1 MSKPEHYPS
10 QPAHLWD
17 HFYQFTQTPR
27 PSKREDKICD
37 YLINLAKQQGLEHRR
52 DAIGNIVI
60 YVPASKGFE
69 DRPTITL
76 QNHVDMVTVK
86 TEDKTHDF
94 DKDPLSLKIED
105 GWLMADRTTLG
116 ADNGLGCA
124 AALALMTDPEVEH
137 PALELL
143 FTMDEE
149 TGLGG
154 AINLD
159 PSLIKGSKML
169 NLDTE
174 DWGELFVGCAGGR
187 DWIITKPVTTE
198 AIPEGYTCRRY
209 FLRGLAGGHS
219 GIQIHQQLGNANKL
233 MGQWLFQAEKLGLRL
248 CSMQAG
254 VAHNVIPRSAVLDI
268 AIPDEQLAD
277 LDKLSEKLAK
287 RWRSYLPDADANL
300 ELSYEAADGDFMQ
313 TLSSHKD
320 LRQLLLA
327 LPNGAQAYNA
337 DQPADLVDLSI
348 TLAVVKV
355 DKEQIFIE
363 TSLRYFNSEEAEAL
377 ADSVVSI
384 AETFDAKAD
393 EVIAYPGW
401 QPDFSSSLL
410 THVSDTYEHMFGQ
423 KPEQKA
429 IHAGLE
435 CGIML
440 DKLDGVEAISFGPTI
455 RGAHSPR
462 ERLEISTVAPFWELL
477 KEVVRSLK

>member
-1 MSKPEHYPS
+1 MSKPDNYPVE
-10 QPAHLWD
+10 PAHLWE

-37 YLINLAKQQGLEHRR
+37 YLIKLADQNDLEHKR
-52 DAIGNIVI
+52 DAIGNLVI
-60 YVPASKGFE
+60 YVPASPGFE
-69 DRPTITL
+69 DRPTIIL

-86 TEDKTHDF
+86 TEDKQHDF

-105 GWLMADRTTLG
+105 GWLSADRTTLG

-124 AALALMTDPEVEH
+124 AALALMTDAEVEH

-159 PSLIKGSKML
+159 PSLLNGTKML

-187 DWIITKPVTTE
+187 DWIITKATATE
-198 AIPEGYTCRRY
+198 AVPEQSLTRRY
-209 FLRGLAGGHS
+209 FLRGLSGGHS

-233 MGQWLFQAEKLGLRL
+233 VGQWLLHAEKLGVRL
-248 CSMQAG
+248 SSMSAG
-254 VAHNVIPRSAVLDI
+254 VAHNVIPRSATFDVAVPESKVSELDTLT
-268 AIPDEQLAD
+268 EELLQ
-277 LDKLSEKLAK
+277 
-287 RWRSYLPDADANL
+287 RWGSYLPTADKGLSLSFEDADIATML
-300 ELSYEAADGDFMQ
+300 TQD
-313 TLSSHKD
+313 SHKT
-320 LRQLLLA
+320 LRQMLLA
-327 LPNGAQAYNA
+327 LPHGAQSYNS

-348 TLAVVKV
+348 NLAVVKV
-355 DKEQIFIE
+355 DAEQLFIE
-363 TSLRYFNSEEAEAL
+363 TSLRYFNAQEAEGL
-377 ADSVVSI
+377 ADTVISI
-384 AETFDAKAD
+384 AESFGANAEET
-393 EVIAYPGW
+393 IAYPGW
-401 QPDFSSSLL
+401 QPDFSSELL
-410 THVSDTYEHMFGQ
+410 QHVSNTYEKMFGD
-423 KPEQKA
+423 KPAQKA

-440 DKLDGVEAISFGPTI
+440 DKMPGVEAISFGPTI

-462 ERLEISTVAPFWELL
+462 ERLEIATVKPFWQLL
-477 KEVVRSLK
+477 KEIVRTL

>member
-1 MSKPEHYPS
+1 MSKPANYPS
-10 QPAHLWD
+10 QPAHLWN

-27 PSKREDKICD
+27 PSKREEKICD
-37 YLINLAKQQGLEHRR
+37 YLLSVASEHGLEHRR
-52 DAIGNIVI
+52 DAIGNVVI

-69 DRPTITL
+69 DRPTVTL

-94 DKDPLSLKIED
+94 DNDPLSLKIED

-159 PSLIKGSKML
+159 PSLIKGTKML

-198 AIPEGYTCRRY
+198 AIPAGYTCRRY

-233 MGQWLFQAEKLGLRL
+233 MGQWLFHAEKLGLRL

-254 VAHNVIPRSAVLDI
+254 VAHNVIPRSATLEI
-268 AIPDEQLAD
+268 TIPDAQLAN
-277 LDKLSEKLAK
+277 LDVLTEKLAA
-287 RWRSYLPDADANL
+287 RWVSYLPEADANL
-300 ELSYEAADGDFMQ
+300 QISFEAAENTVMQ
-313 TLSSHKD
+313 TQNSHKD

-327 LPNGAQAYNA
+327 LPNGAQAYNV

-348 TLAVVKV
+348 TVAVVKV
-355 DKEQIFIE
+355 DTEQIFIE
-363 TSLRYFNSEEAEAL
+363 TSLRYFNSDEAEAL
-377 ADSVVSI
+377 ADSVISI
-384 AETFDAKAD
+384 AETFSAKAD
-393 EVIAYPGW
+393 QVIAYPGW
-401 QPDFSSSLL
+401 QPDFSSNLL
-410 THVSDTYEHMFGQ
+410 THVSDTYERMFGQ
-423 KPEQKA
+423 KPAQKA

-462 ERLEISTVAPFWELL
+462 ERLEITTVAPFWELL
-477 KEVVRSLK
+477 KEVVRTL

>member
-1 MSKPEHYPS
+1 MSKPDNYPS
-10 QPAHLWD
+10 QPAHLWE
-17 HFYQFTQTPR
+17 HFYQFTQIPR
-27 PSKREDKICD
+27 PSKREEKICE
-37 YLINLAKQQGLEHRR
+37 YLISTAKKHGLEYRR

-60 YVPASKGFE
+60 YVPASIGFE
-69 DRPTITL
+69 ESPTVTL

-94 DKDPLSLKIED
+94 DCDPLSLKIED

-124 AALALMTDPEVEH
+124 AALALMTDPEVSH
-137 PALELL
+137 PSLELL

-187 DWIITKPVTTE
+187 DWIITKPVETE
-198 AIPEGYTCRRY
+198 AIPDDFVTRRY

-233 MGQWLFQAEKLGLRL
+233 IAQWLLHCEKLGGRL
-248 CSMQAG
+248 CAMSAG
-254 VAHNVIPRSAVLDI
+254 VAHNVIPRSATVDI
-268 AIPDEQLAD
+268 AIPTSQLSALDELTT
-277 LDKLSEKLAK
+277 KLKS
-287 RWRSYLPDADANL
+287 RWLSYLP
-300 ELSYEAADGDFMQ
+300 AADQQLQFTFEPIDCHTMQ
-313 TLSSHKD
+313 SLQSART

-327 LPNGAQAYNA
+327 LPNGAQSYNI

-348 TLAVVKV
+348 NLAVVKV
-355 DKEQIFIE
+355 DDQQIFVE
-363 TSLRYFNSEEAEAL
+363 TSLRYFNLDELENL
-377 ADSVVSI
+377 ADTVVSI
-384 AETFDAKAD
+384 AESFDAEAK
-393 EVIAYPGW
+393 ETISYPGW
-401 QPDFSSSLL
+401 QPDFSSELL
-410 THVSDTYEHMFGQ
+410 RHVSDTYQRMFGH
-423 KPEQKA
+423 KPAQKA

-440 DKLDGVEAISFGPTI
+440 DKLEGVEAISFGPTI
-455 RGAHSPR
+455 RGAHSPK
-462 ERLEISTVAPFWELL
+462 ERLEVATVEPFWELL
-477 KEVVRSLK
+477 KEVVRTI